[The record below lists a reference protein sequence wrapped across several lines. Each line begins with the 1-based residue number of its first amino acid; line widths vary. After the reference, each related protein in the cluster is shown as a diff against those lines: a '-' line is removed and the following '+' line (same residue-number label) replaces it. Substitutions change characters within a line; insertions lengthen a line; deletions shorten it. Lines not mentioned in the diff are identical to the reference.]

1 MRFYLKWVV
10 TFTACPLGK
19 LTRIAKLEIWR
30 CKYTNF
36 SFILQTFPS
45 LFSFSV
51 DFPWKFQLLFLSLH
65 HRLAA
70 HSWAAGGLIYE
81 KDVFERLSL
90 WTTNFANS
98 TFTAGRWQR
107 DVYVVRPYIPYYIV
121 RTGVGWWALSI
132 LCEGG
137 NAKACSPRMGR
148 RTDTYAFFVYLWDPK
163 TID

>member
-90 WTTNFANS
+90 WLTNFANPLNHNRQM
-98 TFTAGRWQR
+98 TTERLRGAFLYTLE
-107 DVYVVRPYIPYYIV
+107 YIV
-121 RTGVGWWALSI
+121 RAGVGWWALSI
-132 LCEGG
+132 LCDWG
-137 NAKACSPRMGR
+137 NAKACESRMGR
-148 RTDTYAFFVYLWDPK
+148 RTDTYAFFVL
-163 TID
+163 